1 MTKFIIKKK
10 IKTYF
15 HLENKYK
22 KNKIVIG
29 GNFCWKYYKKN
40 ILIMS
45 VLPGFGNQFFL
56 KKTKYIYKKM
66 KNIDGGVNLKIYRII
81 KNYLNKII
89 IGTNIINFNNK
100 NTFFLYN
107 LINNKFKN

>member
-10 IKTYF
+10 IKIYF

-29 GNFCWKYYKKN
+29 GNFCWKYCIKN

-45 VLPGFGNQFFL
+45 VLPGFGNQFYL

-66 KNIDGGVNLKIYRII
+66 KNIDGGINLKIYRII

-89 IGTNIINFNNK
+89 IGTNIINVYNIK
-100 NTFFLYN
+100 TFFLYN